1 MPTYNYSSKGQNKLL
16 KGPQFVGN
24 LASFDNIIVNNV
36 ALDTISSILNGV
48 TIDNSNIYNTT
59 IGIGGARNAY
69 FTSISTSDDVIFN
82 GSDVNHYVTWD
93 STTNTFDIHGEL
105 RVDGCSYF
113 DNIEIC
119 VNTISA
125 TNANG
130 EINLIPNN
138 TGVVNIIGGVNNTS
152 TTGNFNVLMSNG
164 NIYAAANDVS
174 INSQAD
180 DVNITSFLTNNIKTL
195 NGDINLTTETGR
207 FLKSVNSIYLSSGK
221 YTLVA
226 PYNHNLLAGDTFV
239 ISNSETSLNGTYVVE
254 SVVNKNT
261 FIFTSG
267 NTSVINTTKGN
278 FLKEISNNINLLAGK
293 YVNIPQD
300 IQLNIGRT
308 SSNLVGN
315 SSGDLNITGQRNITL
330 NSDLT
335 QINSTN
341 TRFYDPILT
350 LADYTLNDNDLK
362 DRGVEFIFFNTAA
375 SSQQTMGW
383 FGYKNDLN
391 AFTFLTNITNNNEI
405 ITGQAG
411 DFAIQ
416 NLSITGDISFF
427 NAPTIDIKCGQFINV
442 NTISGCSDVLN
453 VSGKTTINMTSANI
467 NLDATSSVNILDNTK
482 LNFGTGNN
490 VYSSVSSFNISNT
503 SGSLNLLSNIHN
515 INNFTTLINTSN
527 IYTSC
532 GNFVISGNT
541 SSSTLI
547 QTQSCN
553 IKDPIINIA
562 YINNSIEDKG
572 IEYNYDSIYSGWFGV
587 KTSTNRFTYYSSATN
602 SNNIMTGVL
611 GDMEVG
617 KIYANSG
624 LDINGDLNL
633 NCNNLI
639 NANVI
644 SSCNGSITITS
655 SSILLAAS
663 QNINIPYNTLL
674 SFGTTNGSIYADTT
688 GNLNLNTL
696 NTVFINGN
704 LQVNGTTMNV
714 YSTITNIQDPIISI
728 GGVTGPL
735 VNDAK
740 DRGIEF
746 KWATNA
752 VTKTGFF
759 GYQNATQRFVF
770 IPDGINIY
778 EVFYGSFGNVQ
789 FGDGYFNNLDVS
801 SGDGN
806 ITGVTN
812 IISNTSGS
820 LTLNAT
826 TDIRFSNNVPIYY
839 GDDNSVSTLLN
850 TSGTFSINNTSGS
863 ILLSSNT
870 INIPEASP
878 IVFGTTSGQIYS
890 SAGALYLTSPDNIY
904 ISSANINLSS
914 NVNVG
919 GNLNVNGNIN
929 YSVERYTL
937 SSLLQNK
944 DPSLST
950 AVTFVS
956 VNGVSFNSYGTL
968 GNTGV
973 SDGQIK
979 TILCSYMGD
988 NCTYTVHVGTG
999 HLIAPNAGNNTQA
1012 SKLQFSRA
1020 GQSVQMIFDNVLSSW
1035 LILGRG
1041 CSVF

>member
-1 MPTYNYSSKGQNKLL
+1 
-16 KGPQFVGN
+16 
-24 LASFDNIIVNNV
+24 
-36 ALDTISSILNGV
+36 
-48 TIDNSNIYNTT
+48 
-59 IGIGGARNAY
+59 
-69 FTSISTSDDVIFN
+69 
-82 GSDVNHYVTWD
+82 
-93 STTNTFDIHGEL
+93 
-105 RVDGCSYF
+105 
-113 DNIEIC
+113 
-119 VNTISA
+119 
-125 TNANG
+125 
-130 EINLIPNN
+130 
-138 TGVVNIIGGVNNTS
+138 
-152 TTGNFNVLMSNG
+152 
-164 NIYAAANDVS
+164 
-174 INSQAD
+174 
-180 DVNITSFLTNNIKTL
+180 
-195 NGDINLTTETGR
+195 
-207 FLKSVNSIYLSSGK
+207 
-221 YTLVA
+221 
-226 PYNHNLLAGDTFV
+226 
-239 ISNSETSLNGTYVVE
+239 
-254 SVVNKNT
+254 
-261 FIFTSG
+261 
-267 NTSVINTTKGN
+267 
-278 FLKEISNNINLLAGK
+278 
-293 YVNIPQD
+293 
-300 IQLNIGRT
+300 
-308 SSNLVGN
+308 
-315 SSGDLNITGQRNITL
+315 
-330 NSDLT
+330 
-335 QINSTN
+335 
-341 TRFYDPILT
+341 
-350 LADYTLNDNDLK
+350 
-362 DRGVEFIFFNTAA
+362 
-375 SSQQTMGW
+375 
-383 FGYKNDLN
+383 
-391 AFTFLTNITNNNEI
+391 
-405 ITGQAG
+405 
-411 DFAIQ
+411 
-416 NLSITGDISFF
+416 
-427 NAPTIDIKCGQFINV
+427 
-442 NTISGCSDVLN
+442 VLN

-482 LNFGTGNN
+482 LNFGAGNN

-503 SGSLNLLSNIHN
+503 SGTLNSLSNIHS

-532 GNFVISGNT
+532 GNFVISGDT
-541 SSSTLI
+541 SSSTFI

-663 QNINIPYNTLL
+663 QNINIPYDTFL

-696 NTVFINGN
+696 NTVVINGN

-735 VNDAK
+735 ANDAK

-812 IISNTSGS
+812 IISNTSGT

-890 SAGALYLTSPDNIY
+890 SVGALYLTSPDNIY

>member
-24 LASFDNIIVNNV
+24 VASFDNIIVNNV
-36 ALDTISSILNGV
+36 ALDTISSILSGV

-59 IGIGGARNAY
+59 IGIGGAKNAY
-69 FTSISTSDDVIFN
+69 FTSISTSDDVTFS
-82 GSDVNHYVTWD
+82 GSDVNHYVMWD

-152 TTGNFNVLMSNG
+152 TTGNFNVVMSNG

-221 YTLVA
+221 YTLVS
-226 PYNHNLLAGDTFV
+226 PYNHNLLAGDRFV
-239 ISNSETSLNGTYVVE
+239 ISNSETNLNGVHVVE

-261 FIFTSG
+261 LIFTSG

-315 SSGDLNITGQRNITL
+315 SSGDLNITGQRNIIL

-362 DRGVEFIFFNTAA
+362 DRGVEFRFFNTAA

-416 NLSITGDISFF
+416 NLSITGDVSFF
-427 NAPTIDIKCGQFINV
+427 NTPTIDINCGQFINV
-442 NTISGCSDVLN
+442 NTISGCGDVLN
-453 VSGKTTINMTSANI
+453 LSGKTTINMTSANI
-467 NLDATSSVNILDNTK
+467 NLDATSSVNILENTK

-503 SGSLNLLSNIHN
+503 SGTLNLLSNIQN

-663 QNINIPYNTLL
+663 QNINIPYDTFL

-696 NTVFINGN
+696 NTVVINGN

-740 DRGIEF
+740 DRGVEF

-759 GYQNATQRFVF
+759 GYQNTTQRFVF

-890 SAGALYLTSPDNIY
+890 SVGALYLTSPDNIY